1 MSKHD
6 NNIVT
11 YAAPHTIK
19 KFELIE
25 AYVDRWSRKILEFD
39 KSKGVIYIDC
49 MSNSGMYFDDN
60 GNPIEG
66 TAIRV
71 AKKLNEIILKYPTKK
86 AVLIFNDI
94 SKSRIDFL
102 KKEIEK
108 RDFTNIE
115 VLFYNEDSSQFLN
128 GLALDS
134 WNDFNTLLIYDPY
147 KAEID
152 WQAISRF
159 LNVWG
164 EVIINHMVSDT
175 IRGASQAKKEDV
187 KRRYEETYQKDID
200 AIIEMGKDK
209 EQLEKVIKG
218 IIDRKSDKK
227 HHVASFPFFTRTNG
241 LLYNLIFC
249 STHIAG
255 LILYKEIVWKTFG
268 DKSSLKNIRD
278 DSINQPCFDFGVE
291 FELEK
296 NPDTDCYTISD
307 IAKYIYETFNT
318 KGNVSLKEIYAM
330 LDEHPIFPTEGYKN
344 KIKAELKKLG
354 VQISNSI
361 VSFPINKGEV

>member
-187 KRRYEETYQKDID
+187 KRYVSYDHLSIDVNDYLKGMTLKSTNQKGYVLVCVNDISLGW
-200 AIIEMGKDK
+200 GKDDNR
-209 EQLEKVIKG
+209 I
-218 IIDRKSDKK
+218 
-227 HHVASFPFFTRTNG
+227 
-241 LLYNLIFC
+241 
-249 STHIAG
+249 
-255 LILYKEIVWKTFG
+255 
-268 DKSSLKNIRD
+268 LKNLYPKGLR
-278 DSINQPCFDFGVE
+278 IN
-291 FELEK
+291 
-296 NPDTDCYTISD
+296 
-307 IAKYIYETFNT
+307 
-318 KGNVSLKEIYAM
+318 
-330 LDEHPIFPTEGYKN
+330 
-344 KIKAELKKLG
+344 
-354 VQISNSI
+354 
-361 VSFPINKGEV
+361 